1 MSDPF
6 WFKKTEILLSKD
18 NLTEFWP
25 TKYQSFEERINSITR
40 FLLYA
45 GTILSL
51 HSRNTQHITMA
62 LLLIVVLVIISS
74 SKNKVLRKIL
84 KAQEASGSCQ
94 RPTKKNPLGNQI
106 PFGNLDRNSACNADL
121 VQDKITESL
130 FAEFPTRSLGNKN
143 KEYLERQFFS
153 MPNTGLVND
162 QKGFAS
168 WLYGAPN
175 KKMCKS
181 NPEHCTGL
189 EGRQNG
195 AGGMSFN

>member
-6 WFKKTEILLSKD
+6 QFKKPEILLSKD
-18 NLTEFWP
+18 KLTEFWP
-25 TKYQSFEERINSITR
+25 TKYQSYEERINSITR

-45 GTILSL
+45 GTILSY
-51 HSRNTQHITMA
+51 HAKNTQHITMA
-62 LLLIVVLVIISS
+62 ILLIVVLVVLSN
-74 SKNKVLRKIL
+74 SKNKVLKRIL
-84 KAQEASGSCQ
+84 KTREESSCQ
-94 RPTKKNPLGNQI
+94 QPTKSNPLANQI
-106 PFGNLDRNSACNADL
+106 PYGNLERNSACDSHL
-121 VQDKITESL
+121 VEDKITQSI
-130 FAEFPTRSLGNKN
+130 FAEFPTRSLGDKN

-195 AGGMSFN
+195 AAGITFS